1 MTELWI
7 ALGLCAA
14 LIASGAL
21 PLLKERRRGKGP
33 TRPELPKRE
42 TLRDWRAETRRDADT
57 AGRRQD

>member
-21 PLLKERRRGKGP
+21 PLLKERRRGKSP
-33 TRPELPKRE
+33 TRPELPKQE
-42 TLRDWRAETRRDADT
+42 TLRDWRSESRGDGGPANDRRT
-57 AGRRQD
+57 